1 MITTQKEAI
10 DEGTELQT
18 EHIVTLL
25 CWECGASLGD
35 MPPRTRTGSG
45 VRVCPCCT
53 AITQYQDG
61 IWLSLA
67 PEQTDHFRRFI
78 TEYEF
83 IRAAEGRGSPES
95 EYYLNLP
102 FKDISGRNSDQ
113 WTIRARSFRA
123 MERDILAPLARRHE
137 RPLHILDVG
146 AGNCW
151 LSYRL
156 ALLGHFP
163 VAVDLLIN
171 DQDGLGAAIHFSS
184 HVRPLFPRVQAA
196 LDRLPFASSTF
207 DLVIFNAA
215 FHYSEDYQRTFAEA
229 FRCTRPGG
237 AIVIADTPWYAKEE
251 SGQKMVEEKHKRFTA
266 TYGFPSNSISSLEYL
281 TPHRLQRLQNAFKA
295 EWKSIKPFY
304 GIRWSL
310 RPFLA
315 KLKGHRR
322 PSQFRIYAAW
332 AKA

>member
-1 MITTQKEAI
+1 MITTQMEAI
-10 DEGTELQT
+10 HGDEELQA
-18 EHIVTLL
+18 EYMVTLL
-25 CWECGASLGD
+25 CWQCRASLAD
-35 MPPRTRTGSG
+35 MFPVTRAGSG
-45 VRVCPCCT
+45 KHVCPNCA

-61 IWLSLA
+61 IWLSLT
-67 PEQTDHFRRFI
+67 PEQIDHFRRFI

-83 IRAAEGRGSPES
+83 IRAAEGRGSAES

-102 FKDISGRNSDQ
+102 YKDISGRNSDQ
-113 WTIRARSFRA
+113 WAIRARTFRT
-123 MERDILAPLARRHE
+123 MERDIIAPLARRRG
-137 RPLHILDVG
+137 RPLRILDVG

-156 ALLGHFP
+156 ALLGHLP

-171 DQDGLGAAIHFSS
+171 DQDGLGAAIHFNSQ
-184 HVRPLFPRVQAA
+184 VRPLFPRIQSA
-196 LDRLPFASSTF
+196 LDRLPFAAAIF
-207 DLVIFNAA
+207 DLVIFNAS

-237 AIVIADTPWYAKEE
+237 AVVIADTPWYAKEE

-281 TPHRLQRLQNAFKA
+281 TSDRLQRLQNEFKP

-315 KLKGHRR
+315 KIRGHRQ

-332 AKA
+332 VNA

>member
-1 MITTQKEAI
+1 MTTTQMEAAHKG
-10 DEGTELQT
+10 EELQAGY
-18 EHIVTLL
+18 IVTLL
-25 CWECGASLGD
+25 CWQCGASLAD
-35 MPPRTRTGSG
+35 MLPATRTSSG
-45 VRVCPCCT
+45 EHECPSCA

-61 IWLSLA
+61 IWLSLT
-67 PEQTDHFRRFI
+67 PEQIDHFRRFI

-83 IRAAEGRGSPES
+83 IRAAEGRGSAES

-102 FKDISGRNSDQ
+102 YKDISGRNSDQ
-113 WTIRARSFRA
+113 WAIRARTFRT
-123 MERDILAPLARRHE
+123 MERDVIARLARRQG
-137 RPLHILDVG
+137 RPLRILDVG

-156 ALLGHFP
+156 ALLGHRP

-171 DQDGLGAAIHFSS
+171 DQDGLGAAIHFNS

-196 LDRLPFASSTF
+196 LDRLPFASSIF
-207 DLVIFNAA
+207 DLVIFNAS

-237 AIVIADTPWYAKEE
+237 AVVIADTPWYAKEE

-266 TYGFPSNSISSLEYL
+266 TYGFPSDSISSLEYL
-281 TPHRLQRLQNAFKA
+281 TSYRLQQLQNEFEL

-315 KLKGHRR
+315 KIRGRR
-322 PSQFRIYAAW
+322 QPSQFRIYAAW
-332 AKA
+332 VNA